1 MLPSI
6 DIAERRIIAR
16 RPNMEYAPIA
26 GIPEFNDLTL
36 KVVYGWESAAIEEE
50 RIAVVST
57 LSGTGSL
64 RVCGEFVDKFLPRLA
79 PEATVYLPD
88 VTWGNHKGIFA
99 AAGLGVKSYTYYDP
113 KTCGFDFTGMC
124 ADLTA
129 MPDGSAVLLHSVG
142 HNPTGVDPTKEQWR
156 ALSDICLAK
165 RHFPIFDTA
174 YQGFATGDAEA
185 DAFSVR
191 LFVEEGHSLACCQ
204 SYAKNMGMYGQRCGA
219 LSVVCPDADEAK
231 RVKSHLSKIVRT
243 MWSSPPLHGSR
254 IAAEVLKDTEL
265 RAMWYGE
272 MKMMSSRISDMRTAL
287 RNRLL
292 ELGSKEP
299 NAWRHLV
306 DQVGMFCFTGLTAE
320 QVGGMRSKHHIY
332 MLSNGRISVAG
343 VNTKN
348 VDYIAN
354 AMHDVTKDVAE
365 DEVAEDSGVLQ
376 MAAKDT
382 TATATA
388 AATAAAAATTKAA
401 AASSPSP
408 SSPSPWAQPK
418 HRCTLGFVQVPTDLV
433 LEMEAPALLRNLPGV
448 DWRFQKLAFDGDDEL
463 INADTYGRAAPN
475 ITAAARTFIP
485 RFGAGGGHTKTA
497 ANLDVLAMACT
508 SISFVLGRERV
519 WSSLREGQGSEAATS
534 ELTIT
539 DMATSQLRA
548 IAAVGGRRI
557 ALLTPYIRDVH
568 DRNVAFLEESGVEV
582 VRSHH
587 MCLTLDEETSAV
599 PLEVLAEE
607 VRRLAEGPQGDET
620 KTMENRAGHVDA
632 IVVGCSAFRV
642 CVPGFI
648 DHLEELAGG
657 IPVVTSTQAI
667 LWDAVR
673 LAGVDD
679 VVEGY
684 GTLFRLGQDGE
695 GSRHDVDKMAPQ

>member
-1 MLPSI
+1 MHLHPASSADVSLCPHRHICPPCSRPALWRLLTLPPSLATATILSCDPPLNRIPSVNPFPIHHYDELTDYLCTAAAPPPPPSIAQAPNDAIFGVKDAFVKDADPNKVNLSIGAYRDDDGKPLVLPSI
-6 DIAERRIIAR
+6 DIAERRIIER

-26 GIPEFNDLTL
+26 GIPEFNELTL

-113 KTCGFDFTGMC
+113 KTCGFDFAGMC

-348 VDYIAN
+348 VNYIAN
-354 AMHDVTKDVAE
+354 AMHDVTKD
-365 DEVAEDSGVLQ
+365 GW
-376 MAAKDT
+376 AAK
-382 TATATA
+382 
-388 AATAAAAATTKAA
+388 
-401 AASSPSP
+401 
-408 SSPSPWAQPK
+408 
-418 HRCTLGFVQVPTDLV
+418 
-433 LEMEAPALLRNLPGV
+433 
-448 DWRFQKLAFDGDDEL
+448 
-463 INADTYGRAAPN
+463 
-475 ITAAARTFIP
+475 AR
-485 RFGAGGGHTKTA
+485 
-497 ANLDVLAMACT
+497 L
-508 SISFVLGRERV
+508 
-519 WSSLREGQGSEAATS
+519 
-534 ELTIT
+534 
-539 DMATSQLRA
+539 
-548 IAAVGGRRI
+548 
-557 ALLTPYIRDVH
+557 
-568 DRNVAFLEESGVEV
+568 
-582 VRSHH
+582 
-587 MCLTLDEETSAV
+587 
-599 PLEVLAEE
+599 
-607 VRRLAEGPQGDET
+607 
-620 KTMENRAGHVDA
+620 
-632 IVVGCSAFRV
+632 
-642 CVPGFI
+642 
-648 DHLEELAGG
+648 
-657 IPVVTSTQAI
+657 
-667 LWDAVR
+667 
-673 LAGVDD
+673 
-679 VVEGY
+679 
-684 GTLFRLGQDGE
+684 
-695 GSRHDVDKMAPQ
+695 